1 MLWVQPSPR
10 YLEDGVQVSQRGP
23 ALPGVAHPLA
33 VGVVL
38 VGWHHIHRVVAK
50 GPAAEGAAGQVGGL
64 DAVTAG
70 PLGGWVG
77 TPAPLLHA
85 QEGADGEAATAVGWG
100 QIWDG
105 QLGHCPCPGAG
116 QVGTGWRGACQ
127 LYTLHNRSEVTGTHP
142 PLMLIEERNQ
152 LEPPQA
158 GQGEKIAGRDTK
170 TTIMG
175 ITASQRLMGAAITD
189 LRLSPKDRSA
199 EKCNAEFASGSS
211 LGTFSSHRDLLWKKG
226 ARGSKTPTHP
236 HPPLGSC
243 PRPVRSRKSSWLV
256 SKMLPVALSW
266 AGCGEGNS
274 TFISQ

>member
-158 GQGEKIAGRDTK
+158 GQGEKNSWKGYQNHHNGHHCLPALDGGSDNRFEIK
-170 TTIMG
+170 
-175 ITASQRLMGAAITD
+175 SQGQI
-189 LRLSPKDRSA
+189 
-199 EKCNAEFASGSS
+199 
-211 LGTFSSHRDLLWKKG
+211 
-226 ARGSKTPTHP
+226 
-236 HPPLGSC
+236 
-243 PRPVRSRKSSWLV
+243 SRE
-256 SKMLPVALSW
+256 M
-266 AGCGEGNS
+266 
-274 TFISQ
+274 QR